1 MNPEIVTENQ
11 SVEDNLKDFKAKMVK
26 MFKLAQKANESQ
38 IIGEQQLIDLTKS
51 VKYISEQFDEYE
63 KDKKEKEEI
72 IKNLEGQVN
81 NLTET
86 VAKLVKQADN
96 QEQHSRSNCLL
107 VHPLPETTLENID
120 DLVITMFKNEMDI
133 EMFLDDIDRSH
144 RIGKQKY
151 EQELRMSK
159 LKEAK
164 DEFGFRSVWSTD
176 GRILYKK
183 EASDQ
188 TRVYYK
194 DFVTF
199 ELVLR
204 YGKRKYF

>member
-1 MNPEIVTENQ
+1 M
-11 SVEDNLKDFKAKMVK
+11 
-26 MFKLAQKANESQ
+26 
-38 IIGEQQLIDLTKS
+38 
-51 VKYISEQFDEYE
+51 
-63 KDKKEKEEI
+63 
-72 IKNLEGQVN
+72 N

-144 RIGKQKY
+144 RIGKQKDDPNKVRPVIVKFTRY
-151 EQELRMSK
+151 NDRNKIFRNKKRLNGKKMSITESLTGLRMSK

-183 EASDQ
+183 EGSDQ

-194 DFVTF
+194 YFVTF